1 MEVPDIIWFL
11 FAKKLAGEISASEL
25 QDLRIF
31 VRDNPAIEPQLESIN
46 LFWKQSP
53 VTLKDGKLEAAYL
66 CIKQKLSCQSNCTS
80 LK

>member
-25 QDLRIF
+25 QELRVF
-31 VRDNPAIEPQLESIN
+31 VRDNPAIEPQLETIN
-46 LFWKQSP
+46 LFWKQIP
-53 VTLKDGKLEAAYL
+53 VLEEGKVEAAYL
-66 CIKQKLSCQSNCTS
+66 YIKQKLFSKRDYPS